1 MSFPLVTRA
10 YNSWDFDDLRGTI
23 TKKSTNDKLLDEIRY
38 YLDLP
43 DEMKIFFPRIVDS
56 RKTGDQFDKWIV
68 MERYDYPNLADYYL
82 GKSGRYM
89 DAVGWDA
96 VLTHLKEIINL
107 WKEFEKSSD
116 GFDDDVIVSM
126 YLEKTYREHEK
137 FKLQFPDDNIF
148 RRDILNFNGIDI
160 YSFHIIYP
168 DIVKYVRNVLM
179 PTYTSSFIHG
189 DFCFGNIL
197 IGNQGA
203 LRFIDP
209 RGSFGKPGHTGDIRY
224 DVAKLYHSIDGM
236 YDYLNNDEFT
246 LITDKGKTTLEYED
260 NTRNMRGHVK
270 DKFKKLFFTDFSEKE
285 ITMIEGLIF
294 VGACAR
300 HYENPARQKAMY
312 FTGLERLNWALM
324 L

>member
-1 MSFPLVTRA
+1 MSLELVTRA
-10 YNSWDFDDLRGTI
+10 YNSWEFDDLRGAI
-23 TKKSTNDKLLDEIRY
+23 TKRSTNDKLSDEIRY

-43 DEMKIFFPRIVDS
+43 EEMKIFFPRVID
-56 RKTGDQFDKWIV
+56 DNANEKWIT
-68 MERYDYPNLADYYL
+68 MELYDYPNLADYYL
-82 GKSGRYM
+82 GKNGRYM
-89 DAVGWDA
+89 DAVGWEQ

-107 WKEFEKSSD
+107 WKKSETSSD
-116 GFDDDVIVSM
+116 GFDDDIISM
-126 YLEKTYREHEK
+126 YLDKTYREHER

-148 RRDILNFNGIDI
+148 RRDILKFNGIDI
-160 YSFHIIYP
+160 YGFHIIYP
-168 DIVKYVRNVLM
+168 DIIKYVRNVLL

-197 IGNQGA
+197 IGNQGV

-209 RGSFGKPGHTGDIRY
+209 RGSFGRKGHTGDIRY

-246 LITDKGKTTLEYED
+246 LITNGGNTTLEYED
-260 NTRNMRGHVK
+260 NTRNMRKHVL
-270 DKFKKLFFTDFSEKE
+270 DKFKKIFFTDFNEKE